1 MNGLISIGDAEPVEL
16 FCHRA
21 DSNARFFSVPGR
33 ILAPFIEVGF
43 AALWQVISPGYL
55 QGSSGIVHQAR
66 PEPMGKFPAPPRCLK
81 DANKKPA
88 LCPSSTGGKVVF
100 RSMIELGQNHRGGDV
115 EPI

>member
-1 MNGLISIGDAEPVEL
+1 MAQVLVSG
-16 FCHRA
+16 RA
-21 DSNARFFSVPGR
+21 RAKGQRP
-33 ILAPFIEVGF
+33 L
-43 AALWQVISPGYL
+43 
-55 QGSSGIVHQAR
+55 VHQAR

-100 RSMIELGQNHRGGDV
+100 RSMIELGENRGGDV